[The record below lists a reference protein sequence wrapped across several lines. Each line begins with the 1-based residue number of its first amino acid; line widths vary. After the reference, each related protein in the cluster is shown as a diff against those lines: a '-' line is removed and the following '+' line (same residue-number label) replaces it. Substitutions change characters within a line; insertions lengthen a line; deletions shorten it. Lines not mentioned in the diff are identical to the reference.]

1 MRLTVILFTL
11 IDDTSQCYFVMEI
24 MNLSSDKD
32 DYYFSVAHPFI
43 SKRSMASLFLWVIQ
57 GVFLHFKNLD
67 LFMLLSF
74 LTLRIHPLFLVDYK
88 PIVSERNDSK

>member
-43 SKRSMASLFLWVIQ
+43 SKRSMASLLI
-57 GVFLHFKNLD
+57 
-67 LFMLLSF
+67 LLVSSCNHRRN
-74 LTLRIHPLFLVDYK
+74 TLRDIASLD
-88 PIVSERNDSK
+88 